1 MGRII
6 GIRHRIKRTAEG
18 GASPT
23 QLCVYTENG
32 QKTFLVLK
40 TEDDEL
46 DFVKSGWQEGDQVGM
61 MLGGSGDNFAFALA
75 RRGRDIGASV
85 FRIPPF
91 VLISQF
97 GKDRDK
103 NDDAERIASLFVQEP
118 ELFYQVLE
126 RDLQVIW
133 LRERLRARID
143 AMKARIACEQR
154 LGQHLIGT
162 IFCSPDGY
170 YPEGAIEKQFD
181 ELKAN
186 DAIYLALVKEEA
198 KRERE
203 LIKACEALDL
213 YQQLFAPIEGCG
225 PMIASRIIGA
235 VVDVRRFETKAQ
247 FRAFCGVHVK
257 DGRFPRRRTNE
268 VANWSGDCRQ
278 ALYLLGDQ
286 FNRRPDSEW
295 GQKLRAAKKKYR
307 AAHPEVITENGK
319 KRYTPAHI
327 HRMATWYTLGK
338 FAEWLFR
345 EWWKLA
351 E

>member
-1 MGRII
+1 MGRVI

-18 GASPT
+18 DASPT
-23 QLCVYTENG
+23 QLCIYYENE
-32 QKTFLVLK
+32 KVVSLLK

-46 DFVKSGWQEGDQVGM
+46 DFIRNGLQEGDRVGM

-75 RRGRDIGASV
+75 RHGQDIGASI
-85 FRIPPF
+85 FRVPAF
-91 VLISQF
+91 VVVNLF

-103 NDDAERIASLFVQEP
+103 NDDAERIANLLAQRP
-118 ELFYQVLE
+118 DLFYQVLE
-126 RDLQVIW
+126 RDLDVIW
-133 LRERLRARID
+133 LRECLRARID

-154 LGQHLIGT
+154 LGQHLTGT
-162 IFCSPDGY
+162 IFCSPEGY

-186 DAIYLALVKEEA
+186 DVIYLALLKEET

-235 VVDVRRFETKAQ
+235 VVDIRRFETKPQ
-247 FRAFCGVHVK
+247 FRAFCGVHVQN
-257 DGRFPRRRTNE
+257 GRFPRRRTNE

-278 ALYLLGDQ
+278 ALYLLGEQ
-286 FNRRPDSEW
+286 FNRRPGSEW
-295 GQKLRAAKKKYR
+295 GQKLLAAKGKYR

-319 KRYTPAHI
+319 KHYTPGHI
-327 HRMATWYTLGK
+327 HKMATWYTLGK
-338 FAEWLFR
+338 FAEWLFGA
-345 EWWKLA
+345 WWKLA